1 MRSLHS
7 ACGMREEPF
16 GALPDYCL
24 EGKDHVQMN
33 RWLRA
38 AGRGLCALLTVFTL
52 AAQSVLPALADTADT
67 QSEASGTGYTVAEEE
82 KFFALG
88 YFDRIAV
95 NSVRG
100 IVTIRPGDDF
110 TISFPEGWDQVPS
123 VTVQD
128 EILVVSGRR
137 SAERAGKSTE
147 NSVVVLG
154 EDEPAES
161 GIGASGPAQ
170 FGTGEGEPAQSGAD
184 EGEPAQ
190 DGAAESSDDAQE
202 AEPSGA
208 ESSEAGASEAGGS
221 EAEQETE
228 FSEVVHEVESSEAVP
243 RIVITIPSGIGLDTL
258 RIAME
263 KGDLIMT
270 DITANSVTIQ
280 SGGGSLIMKDVSL
293 GSVDIYAE
301 SGKLSMTESAFKSL
315 NIGMAQGDV
324 AITSKESLVR
334 CRMELGTGDG
344 EVRYNGSSKG
354 GQYMQPGN
362 DKKFLKIQVGSGD
375 ISIN

>member
-1 MRSLHS
+1 
-7 ACGMREEPF
+7 
-16 GALPDYCL
+16 
-24 EGKDHVQMN
+24 MN

-202 AEPSGA
+202 TEPS
-208 ESSEAGASEAGGS
+208 EAA
-221 EAEQETE
+221 QETE
-228 FSEVVHEVESSEAVP
+228 PSEAVP

>member
-1 MRSLHS
+1 
-7 ACGMREEPF
+7 
-16 GALPDYCL
+16 
-24 EGKDHVQMN
+24 MN

-38 AGRGLCALLTVFTL
+38 AGRGLCAFLTVFTL

-161 GIGASGPAQ
+161 GIGAS
-170 FGTGEGEPAQSGAD
+170 EPAEVGTD
-184 EGEPAQ
+184 ESEPAGAGIGESEPAEAGI
-190 DGAAESSDDAQE
+190 GAAEASDDAQE
-202 AEPSGA
+202 SEPS
-208 ESSEAGASEAGGS
+208 EAA
-221 EAEQETE
+221 QETE
-228 FSEVVHEVESSEAVP
+228 PSEAVP

>member
-1 MRSLHS
+1 
-7 ACGMREEPF
+7 
-16 GALPDYCL
+16 
-24 EGKDHVQMN
+24 MN

-38 AGRGLCALLTVFTL
+38 AGRGLCAFLTVFTL

-161 GIGASGPAQ
+161 GIGASGPAEV
-170 FGTGEGEPAQSGAD
+170 GIGAND
-184 EGEPAQ
+184 PVEAGI
-190 DGAAESSDDAQE
+190 GAAESSEEAQE
-202 AEPSGA
+202 
-208 ESSEAGASEAGGS
+208 
-221 EAEQETE
+221 T
-228 FSEVVHEVESSEAVP
+228 ESSEAVP

>member
-1 MRSLHS
+1 
-7 ACGMREEPF
+7 
-16 GALPDYCL
+16 
-24 EGKDHVQMN
+24 MN

-161 GIGASGPAQ
+161 GIGASGPAEV
-170 FGTGEGEPAQSGAD
+170 GIGAND
-184 EGEPAQ
+184 PVEAGI
-190 DGAAESSDDAQE
+190 GAAESSEEAQE
-202 AEPSGA
+202 PEPSGGD
-208 ESSEAGASEAGGS
+208 SSEAGASEAEVS
-221 EAEQETE
+221 EAEQEA
-228 FSEVVHEVESSEAVP
+228 ESSGAVP

>member
-1 MRSLHS
+1 
-7 ACGMREEPF
+7 
-16 GALPDYCL
+16 
-24 EGKDHVQMN
+24 MN

-38 AGRGLCALLTVFTL
+38 AGRGLCAFLTVFTL

-67 QSEASGTGYTVAEEE
+67 QSEASGIGYTVAEEE

-137 SAERAGKSTE
+137 SAERGGKSTE

-161 GIGASGPAQ
+161 GIGASGPAEV
-170 FGTGEGEPAQSGAD
+170 GIGAND
-184 EGEPAQ
+184 PVEAGI
-190 DGAAESSDDAQE
+190 GAAESSEE
-202 AEPSGA
+202 A
-208 ESSEAGASEAGGS
+208 
-221 EAEQETE
+221 QETE
-228 FSEVVHEVESSEAVP
+228 PSEAAQETEPSEAVP

>member
-1 MRSLHS
+1 
-7 ACGMREEPF
+7 
-16 GALPDYCL
+16 
-24 EGKDHVQMN
+24 MN

-147 NSVVVLG
+147 SSVVVLG
-154 EDEPAES
+154 EDEPAEA
-161 GIGASGPAQ
+161 GL
-170 FGTGEGEPAQSGAD
+170 GEGEPVQAGI
-184 EGEPAQ
+184 
-190 DGAAESSDDAQE
+190 GAAESSDDAQE
-202 AEPSGA
+202 PEPSGGD
-208 ESSEAGASEAGGS
+208 SSEAGASEAEVS
-221 EAEQETE
+221 EAEQEA
-228 FSEVVHEVESSEAVP
+228 ESSGAVP

-344 EVRYNGSSKG
+344 EIRYNGSSKG